1 MNVFFWQK
9 GKWVRDRLPVG
20 AFVPQVVGQL
30 GRSVYRK
37 KGSMYGEKCTAEQKT
52 RSNMT
57 PILGL
62 NDDNTPILNK
72 TGD

>member
-37 KGSMYGEKCTAEQKT
+37 KGSMHVENFTAEQKA

-57 PILGL
+57 QFFRLTG
-62 NDDNTPILNK
+62 DNTPILN
-72 TGD
+72 